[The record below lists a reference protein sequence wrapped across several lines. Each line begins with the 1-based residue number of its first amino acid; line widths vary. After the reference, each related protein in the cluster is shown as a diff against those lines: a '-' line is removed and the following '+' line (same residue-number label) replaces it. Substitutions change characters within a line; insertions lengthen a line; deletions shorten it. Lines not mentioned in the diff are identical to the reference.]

1 MACSLRMEAVIFRI
15 KYNTNRG
22 TLFIHFGRSWNTCW
36 CCGEMPTLLQLLQSF
51 VYLIPLLIRS
61 TFLTRRKGRLFV
73 EIPLTTSANSVSST
87 REGSAAGG
95 RAGETVVL
103 KKKKS

>member
-36 CCGEMPTLLQLLQSF
+36 CCGEMPTLQLLQSF
-51 VYLIPLLIRS
+51 LS
-61 TFLTRRKGRLFV
+61 D
-73 EIPLTTSANSVSST
+73 TTAYKVNISDT
-87 REGSAAGG
+87 EEGSF
-95 RAGETVVL
+95 VC
-103 KKKKS
+103 